1 MKGLKKHALGL
12 YSYLYNY
19 AEVQLFYKMAKQHII
34 EKSKEL

>member
-19 AEVQLFYKMAKQHII
+19 AEVQLFYKMALQAAHICNY
-34 EKSKEL
+34 